1 MQTRLQQLRQEL
13 IEDKIIFT
21 GEIRDNAGNV
31 RCSAGETIKDD
42 FLIEKFD
49 WFARGVEVLD

>member
-1 MQTRLQQLRQEL
+1 M